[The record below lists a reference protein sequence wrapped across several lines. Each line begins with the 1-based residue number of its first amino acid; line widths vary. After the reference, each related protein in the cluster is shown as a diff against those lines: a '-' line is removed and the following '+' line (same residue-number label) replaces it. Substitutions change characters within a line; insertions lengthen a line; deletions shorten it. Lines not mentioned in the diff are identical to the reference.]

1 MALAG
6 RSTPPDRPVAHVAE
20 PQDEGQ
26 VLAKIRRRLIPF
38 MFLLYIVSYVDRVN
52 VGFAALQMNTDLG
65 LSASVF
71 GLGSGIFFIGYF
83 LFEVPSNLIMER
95 IGARLWI
102 ARIMV
107 SWGLVSAGMMFMKGP
122 ASFYALRFLLGLA
135 EAGFFPG
142 MILYLTYWFPR
153 RDHARAIALF
163 MTANATAGVVGGPIS
178 GALLTMHGLGGLA
191 GWQWLFL
198 LEGLPAVALGL
209 VTLAYLPDG
218 PQEAAWLSDQERQ
231 WLKARLA
238 ADRTAHSHTASHK
251 LAVRQVFSD
260 RRVWG
265 FCVLYFLIVLG
276 LYSISFWLPQIL
288 KGLSG
293 GSDFL
298 VGILSALPYIVAAV
312 GMVWIGRHS
321 DRHQERRWHVAGP
334 ALLAASGF
342 VLSTQTQVP
351 ALALVSIS
359 LAALGIWG
367 SLGPFWAMSTSVL
380 TGSTAAAG
388 IAWINSVGNLA
399 GFVGPYV
406 VGLLKDATGGF
417 GTAMVAL
424 ALFLVLA
431 AIIALRQPEPVRF
444 SQARGVRL

>member
-1 MALAG
+1 M
-6 RSTPPDRPVAHVAE
+6 AE
-20 PQDEGQ
+20 PRDEGQ

-52 VGFAALQMNTDLG
+52 VGFAALQMNQDLG

-71 GLGSGIFFIGYF
+71 GFGAGIFFIGYF

-102 ARIMV
+102 ARIMI
-107 SWGLVSAGMMFMKGP
+107 SWGLVSAGMMFMTGQT
-122 ASFYALRFLLGLA
+122 SFYTLRFLLGLA

-178 GALLTMHGLGGLA
+178 GALLTMHGMGGLA

-209 VTLAYLPDG
+209 VTLAYLPNG
-218 PQEAAWLSDQERQ
+218 PQDAAWLTDRERQ
-231 WLKARLA
+231 WLQERLA
-238 ADRTAHSHTASHK
+238 ADRATHTETAQHNRAI
-251 LAVRQVFSD
+251 RQVFTNS
-260 RRVWG
+260 RVWT
-265 FCVLYFLIVLG
+265 FCALYFLIVLG

-293 GSDFL
+293 SSDFL
-298 VGILSALPYIVAAV
+298 VGVLTALPYIVAAV

-321 DRHQERRWHVAGP
+321 DRHGERRWHVAGP
-334 ALLAASGF
+334 ALLAALGF
-342 VLSTQTQVP
+342 VLSTQTTVP

-417 GTAMVAL
+417 GAAMGAL

-431 AIIALRQPEPVRF
+431 AIIAVRQPRATFDYV
-444 SQARGVRL
+444 SSTGTT